1 MLRFEPPVE
10 LQLAPGR
17 LLRWQQHE
25 AVRLRVAAGRV
36 WITRCGDPDDH
47 FLDAGQHMLLAPRAQ
62 VLVGAERAGARIL
75 IETAPASQGNAGP
88 SQVSLTPAG
97 GGGPGLARPWG
108 CSEEGAQVV
117 DRRVVGEAA
126 QPHVARPPGLLQQVR
141 QLGAAAVGLHRR
153 LGGILAQAAR

>member
-25 AVRLRVAAGRV
+25 PVRLRVAAGRV

-47 FLDAGQHMLLAPRAQ
+47 FLDAGEHMLLAPRAQ
-62 VLVGAERAGARIL
+62 VLIGAERAGARVL
-75 IETAPASQGNAGP
+75 IETD
-88 SQVSLTPAG
+88 
-97 GGGPGLARPWG
+97 LA
-108 CSEEGAQVV
+108 SEEGAQVV